1 MRICNEKCR
10 NCWAIRFCN
19 ICFTWLIYNDEID
32 KNKMNRMCRNLKR
45 TIINAF
51 LWYLYILERK
61 PKAFEI
67 LFDEKNIKGG
77 GECV

>member
-1 MRICNEKCR
+1 MRICNEKCRLIEQVMRICNEKCR

-32 KNKMNRMCRNLKR
+32 KNKMNQMCRNLKR

-51 LWYLYILERK
+51 LWHLYTFR
-61 PKAFEI
+61 
-67 LFDEKNIKGG
+67 
-77 GECV
+77 